1 MEGQGQEEVAMD
13 VGEHI
18 PLTMSP
24 NYGTTASS
32 QRATSTES
40 QASSERARYV
50 TACKPFIKR
59 GNEDDLML
67 FRLVRYESMYELN

>member
-18 PLTMSP
+18 PF

-40 QASSERARYV
+40 QVSSERA
-50 TACKPFIKR
+50 
-59 GNEDDLML
+59 DLML
-67 FRLVRYESMYELN
+67 FRLVRYESMYVKREEPTEYTATNDNK